1 VRVPHRDPRRDRKAI
16 DRAARSRE
24 LTPEEQILA
33 LHSVI
38 GNAAVAGLLGH
49 GAATGTADAKGAE
62 YADGKSEAATADAKR
77 AEYADGKSEAATA
90 DAKAADYA
98 DGKSAEYA
106 DGKSAEYADGKSEAA
121 TADAKAAEHAD
132 GKGAAAG
139 ADGKAGSD
147 AQDSKNEVAASTY
160 EIDWLYEL
168 RTRKP
173 RS

>member
-1 VRVPHRDPRRDRKAI
+1 MRKRVNSSGVRVPHRDPRRDRKAI

-38 GNAAVAGLLGH
+38 GNAAVTDLLGH
-49 GAATGTADAKGAE
+49 GAATGTADAKAAE
-62 YADGKSEAATADAKR
+62 YADGKSGG
-77 AEYADGKSEAATA
+77 YADGKSDASAAA
-90 DAKAADYA
+90 AGAKATDY
-98 DGKSAEYA
+98 
-106 DGKSAEYADGKSEAA
+106 
-121 TADAKAAEHAD
+121 TD

-139 ADGKAGSD
+139 ADGKAGSG
-147 AQDSKNEVAASTY
+147 AQDSKSDAAASTY

>member
-49 GAATGTADAKGAE
+49 GAATGTADAKGAD
-62 YADGKSEAATADAKR
+62 YADSKSEAGTADAKG
-77 AEYADGKSEAATA
+77 ADYADSKSEAGTA
-90 DAKAADYA
+90 DAKGADY
-98 DGKSAEYA
+98 
-106 DGKSAEYADGKSEAA
+106 
-121 TADAKAAEHAD
+121 AD

-139 ADGKAGSD
+139 ADGKAGSG

>member
-1 VRVPHRDPRRDRKAI
+1 MRKRVNSSGVRVPHRDPRRDRKAI

-38 GNAAVAGLLGH
+38 GNAAVTDLLGH
-49 GAATGTADAKGAE
+49 GAATGTADAKAAE
-62 YADGKSEAATADAKR
+62 YADGKSGG
-77 AEYADGKSEAATA
+77 YADGKSDASAATA
-90 DAKAADYA
+90 GAKATDYA
-98 DGKSAEYA
+98 DGKSGGGYA
-106 DGKSAEYADGKSEAA
+106 DGKSDASAA
-121 TADAKAAEHAD
+121 AAGAKATDYTD

-139 ADGKAGSD
+139 ADGKAGSG
-147 AQDSKNEVAASTY
+147 AQDSKSDAAASTY